1 MTATQSSRVGVPAN
15 AWKEAA
21 EGGVPTTAWPVGP
34 TLKDGWVQ
42 NSAYSL
48 PALFFCNG
56 GHRAVNESITL
67 KMRLEILTLRS
78 SLGIYC
84 SFIAS

>member
-1 MTATQSSRVGVPAN
+1 VRGYRPN

-34 TLKDGWVQ
+34 VLKDGWVQ

-48 PALFFCNG
+48 PACFSVT
-56 GHRAVNESITL
+56 AVIEP
-67 KMRLEILTLRS
+67 
-78 SLGIYC
+78 
-84 SFIAS
+84 